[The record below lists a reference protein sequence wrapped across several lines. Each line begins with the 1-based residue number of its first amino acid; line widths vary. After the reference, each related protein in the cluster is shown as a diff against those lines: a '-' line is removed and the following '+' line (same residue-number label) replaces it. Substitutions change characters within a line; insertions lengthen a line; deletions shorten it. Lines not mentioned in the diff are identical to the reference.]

1 MICVKLKNIIRLL
14 IILFVICLSGV
25 LTINIK
31 VINTGKQYIITID
44 EIDPNNDY
52 DCILVLGAGIVG
64 DEPSPMLKE
73 RLDTGIEIYNENLIS
88 TFIMSGDHTRI
99 NHDEVNVMKNYAYNK
114 GIPSSAIFMDHAGI
128 STYDSLYRAKY
139 VFGVKKVLI
148 ITEEYH
154 LYRALYIA
162 HNLGIEA
169 YGVDATKEVYSGQV
183 LREIRE
189 VLARNK
195 DFVKTIFKPKATYG
209 GSTIS
214 LNQSGDITNDNYLII
229 STLNG
234 SEKYYISSFMTYKTI
249 NDYITKKEYIDYKC
263 NCLPEYYLTFN
274 DNEEETYG
282 IMLYGKE
289 IHITKDD
296 KKIKLTEEESKV
308 LFNIINGEEEESS

>member
-1 MICVKLKNIIRLL
+1 MGVIVKLKSIIRLL
-14 IILFVICLSGV
+14 LILFVMGVSGV
-25 LTINIK
+25 LIINLEVINI
-31 VINTGKQYIITID
+31 GKQSIITID
-44 EIDPNNDY
+44 DIDDNNDY
-52 DCILVLGAGIVG
+52 DCILVLGAGIRG

-73 RLDTGIEIYNENLIS
+73 RLDTGIEIYNKKLVS
-88 TFIMSGDHTRI
+88 TFIMSGDHGRV
-99 NHDEVNVMKNYAYNK
+99 NYDEVNVMKNYAFDQ
-114 GIPSSAIFMDHAGI
+114 GIPSSSIFMDHAGF

-162 HNLGIEA
+162 KQLGIEA
-169 YGVDATKEVYSGQV
+169 SGVDATKEIYSGQS

-189 VLARNK
+189 ILARNK
-195 DFVKTIFKPKATYG
+195 DFVKTIFKPKSTYV
-209 GSTIS
+209 GSSIS
-214 LNQSGDITNDNYLII
+214 LNESGDVTNDNHLVI

-234 SEKYYISSFMTYKTI
+234 KEKYYVSSFMTYKTI
-249 NDYITKKEYIDYKC
+249 NDLIRKKEYIDFKC

-274 DNEEETYG
+274 DVEEEKYG

-296 KKIKLTEEESKV
+296 KKIKLTEDESKV
-308 LFNIINGEEEESS
+308 LFDIINGEEL